1 MKKQNLIKYII
12 VGILVIITFIIMLI
26 LLENNKDNS
35 RINLYSVSNNYS
47 ADNDIIMGL
56 YNRYNPENELLFNI
70 IGSNHT
76 DMFAYYYK
84 NNKTTYKDL
93 NDNIKNVILFNDA
106 DYKSGEYDSNRN
118 CYYMSISSFKAI
130 YKKLYGYDDYDIK
143 FNEDFEPKVYVDGDK
158 LCIGSKESVLY
169 DKVIDTYM
177 VNVVNKDKTITI
189 YERVAF
195 IKIDKDNLYFY
206 KDYNMNNLVYALK
219 VTEDLDTSFIN
230 NSNIVSNVLLKYQ
243 NKFDLYEYTYALGE
257 DSYYFE
263 SISR

>member
-1 MKKQNLIKYII
+1 MKKKNLIKYII
-12 VGILVIITFIIMLI
+12 VGMIVLFVFVVIIIWLDK
-26 LLENNKDNS
+26 NKDNS

-47 ADNDIIMGL
+47 VDNDMIMGL

-70 IGSNHT
+70 IGSDHT

-84 NNKTTYKDL
+84 RDKTTYKDF
-93 NDNIKNVILFNDA
+93 NSNIKSVILFNDA
-106 DYKSGEYDSNRN
+106 DYKSGEYDSKRN
-118 CYYMSISSFKAI
+118 CYYMSINSYKAI

-143 FNEDFEPKVYVDGDK
+143 FSEDFEPRVYVDGDK
-158 LCIGSKESVLY
+158 LCIGTKESVLY
-169 DKVIDTYM
+169 NKVIDTYM
-177 VNVVNKDKTITI
+177 VNVVKKGKNIII

-195 IKIDKDNLYFY
+195 IKIDKDVLYFY

-219 VTEDLDTSFIN
+219 VTKDLDTSFIN

-243 NKFDLYEYTYALGE
+243 NKFDLYEYKYVEGE